1 MTLPSRELN
10 PGHPRTATKRL
21 TSGYTDLYT
30 TKESMRRHGNLKYT
44 ARRRTGSLARA
55 FQFCLSLKPYV
66 YLPQVG
72 NALAVPSEFRK
83 TWTEGWRSLDTFL
96 STSHRSSLQSR
107 RQLSWEWSQAL
118 WRHWRCTL
126 SKDPPIQPRQMIP
139 KLEKP
144 CTENP
149 VHDESLIAEQLARNL
164 AFLGPPG
171 NQNVRNAFVIII
183 GLGGQAL
190 VEQFTIADAPRLL
203 DGNPDWGVG
212 LYRQHYYESGSLD
225 ILQKDDLKVFS
236 ALGAA
241 SKADPSR
248 IQIADIS
255 MTFEDPLARSVRRRL
270 RQNGIIHGVP
280 VVYSTE
286 SLMKTSDYFPLP
298 EEEFQKGNVGELS
311 ALADFRVRILPV
323 LGPLPSMFGQ
333 AMAAHTIT
341 QLANFPTQPL
351 PIKNRTKVY
360 HRIFND
366 LLAREFRL
374 NGATTIPFSDEDIG
388 YIFEDLYRGRSV
400 VHPAFKVSSHPCMI
414 RWSMDEELHW
424 TNCVVMDRSEADIH
438 QQKVLVD
445 RQDPR
450 LVWGSETVELVKARF
465 SEELQMSVSPPTR
478 SCNINIF
485 PVLFFI

>member
-1 MTLPSRELN
+1 MAQLGT
-10 PGHPRTATKRL
+10 
-21 TSGYTDLYT
+21 
-30 TKESMRRHGNLKYT
+30 
-44 ARRRTGSLARA
+44 
-55 FQFCLSLKPYV
+55 
-66 YLPQVG
+66 
-72 NALAVPSEFRK
+72 
-83 TWTEGWRSLDTFL
+83 TFL
-96 STSHRSSLQSR
+96 STSHRSSLAIT
-107 RQLSWEWSQAL
+107 QAIVVGVVSGAL
-118 WRHWRCTL
+118 AALAMYSFQGPANSTPAD
-126 SKDPPIQPRQMIP
+126 DPKAR
-139 KLEKP
+139 KKP

-183 GLGGQAL
+183 GLGGVGSSAATSL
-190 VEQFTIADAPRLL
+190 VRSGVGRIRLIDFDQVTL
-203 DGNPDWGVG
+203 SSLNRHATATREDVGISKVISCKNFYQKGNPEWV
-212 LYRQHYYESGSLD
+212 LD
-225 ILQKDDLKVFS
+225 CIDNITTKVDLLTYCKKNDLKVFS

-286 SLMKTSDYFPLP
+286 KPNENVRLLPLP

-360 HRIFND
+360 HWIFND

-374 NGATTIPFSDEDIG
+374 NGATTIPFNG
-388 YIFEDLYRGRSV
+388 VGRRAALD
-400 VHPAFKVSSHPCMI
+400 PTA
-414 RWSMDEELHW
+414 
-424 TNCVVMDRSEADIH
+424 VVMDRSEADIH

-465 SEELQMSVSPPTR
+465 SEELQMSVLPPTR
-478 SCNINIF
+478 SCNIS

>member
-1 MTLPSRELN
+1 MAQLGT
-10 PGHPRTATKRL
+10 
-21 TSGYTDLYT
+21 
-30 TKESMRRHGNLKYT
+30 
-44 ARRRTGSLARA
+44 
-55 FQFCLSLKPYV
+55 
-66 YLPQVG
+66 
-72 NALAVPSEFRK
+72 
-83 TWTEGWRSLDTFL
+83 TFL
-96 STSHRSSLQSR
+96 STSHRSSLAIT
-107 RQLSWEWSQAL
+107 QAIVVGVVSGAL
-118 WRHWRCTL
+118 AALAMYSFQGPANSTPAD
-126 SKDPPIQPRQMIP
+126 DPKAR
-139 KLEKP
+139 KKP

-183 GLGGQAL
+183 GLGGVGSSAATSL
-190 VEQFTIADAPRLL
+190 VRSGVGRIRLIDFDQVTL
-203 DGNPDWGVG
+203 SSLNVCLSEDQDQPVFLRSNSRTSDRHATATREDVGISKVISCKNFYQKGNPDWV
-212 LYRQHYYESGSLD
+212 LD
-225 ILQKDDLKVFS
+225 CIDNITTKVDLLTYCKKNDLKVFS

-286 SLMKTSDYFPLP
+286 KPNENVRLLPLP

-374 NGATTIPFSDEDIG
+374 NGATTIPFSDKDIG
-388 YIFEDLYRGRSV
+388 YILEDLYRGRSV

-465 SEELQMSVSPPTR
+465 SEELQ
-478 SCNINIF
+478 I
-485 PVLFFI
+485 

>member
-1 MTLPSRELN
+1 MAQLGT
-10 PGHPRTATKRL
+10 
-21 TSGYTDLYT
+21 
-30 TKESMRRHGNLKYT
+30 
-44 ARRRTGSLARA
+44 
-55 FQFCLSLKPYV
+55 
-66 YLPQVG
+66 
-72 NALAVPSEFRK
+72 
-83 TWTEGWRSLDTFL
+83 TFL
-96 STSHRSSLQSR
+96 STSHRSSLAIT
-107 RQLSWEWSQAL
+107 QAIVVGVVSGAL
-118 WRHWRCTL
+118 AALAMYSFQGPANSTPAD
-126 SKDPPIQPRQMIP
+126 DPKAR
-139 KLEKP
+139 KKP

-183 GLGGQAL
+183 GLGGVGSSAATSL
-190 VEQFTIADAPRLL
+190 VRSGVGRIRLIDFDQVTL
-203 DGNPDWGVG
+203 SSLNRHATATREDVGISKVISCKNFYQKGNPEWV
-212 LYRQHYYESGSLD
+212 LD
-225 ILQKDDLKVFS
+225 CIDNITTKVDLLTYCKKNDLKVFS

-286 SLMKTSDYFPLP
+286 KPNENVRLLPLP

-360 HRIFND
+360 HWIFND

-388 YIFEDLYRGRSV
+388 YILEDLYRGRSV

-465 SEELQMSVSPPTR
+465 SEELQMSVLPPTR
-478 SCNINIF
+478 SCNIF

>member
-1 MTLPSRELN
+1 MAQLGT
-10 PGHPRTATKRL
+10 
-21 TSGYTDLYT
+21 
-30 TKESMRRHGNLKYT
+30 
-44 ARRRTGSLARA
+44 
-55 FQFCLSLKPYV
+55 
-66 YLPQVG
+66 
-72 NALAVPSEFRK
+72 
-83 TWTEGWRSLDTFL
+83 TFL
-96 STSHRSSLQSR
+96 STSHRSSLAIT
-107 RQLSWEWSQAL
+107 QAIVVGVVSGAL
-118 WRHWRCTL
+118 AALAMYSFQGSANSTPAD
-126 SKDPPIQPRQMIP
+126 DPKAR
-139 KLEKP
+139 KKP

-183 GLGGQAL
+183 GLGGVGSSAATSLVRSGVGRIRLIDFDQVTLSSLNRHATATREDVGISKVISCKNFYQKIAPWLKIEAL

-203 DGNPDWGVG
+203 DGNPDWV
-212 LYRQHYYESGSLD
+212 LD
-225 ILQKDDLKVFS
+225 CIDNITTKVDLLTYCKKNDLKVFS

-286 SLMKTSDYFPLP
+286 KPNENVRLLPLP

>member
-1 MTLPSRELN
+1 MAQLGT
-10 PGHPRTATKRL
+10 
-21 TSGYTDLYT
+21 
-30 TKESMRRHGNLKYT
+30 
-44 ARRRTGSLARA
+44 
-55 FQFCLSLKPYV
+55 
-66 YLPQVG
+66 
-72 NALAVPSEFRK
+72 
-83 TWTEGWRSLDTFL
+83 TFL
-96 STSHRSSLQSR
+96 STSHRSSLAIT
-107 RQLSWEWSQAL
+107 QAIVVGVVSGAL
-118 WRHWRCTL
+118 AALAMYSFQGPANSTPAD
-126 SKDPPIQPRQMIP
+126 DPKAR
-139 KLEKP
+139 KKP

-149 VHDESLIAEQLARNL
+149 VHDKSLIAEQLARNL

-183 GLGGQAL
+183 GLGGVGSSAATSL
-190 VEQFTIADAPRLL
+190 VRSGVGRIRLIDFDQVTL
-203 DGNPDWGVG
+203 SSLNVCLSEDQDQPVFLRSNSRTSDVSKISIFMTTEVRLISCKNFYQKGNPDWV
-212 LYRQHYYESGSLD
+212 LD
-225 ILQKDDLKVFS
+225 CIDNITTKVDLLTYCKKNDLKVRKDTNKSYAIPSRADLITISVSLQVFS

-286 SLMKTSDYFPLP
+286 KPNENVRLLPLP

-388 YIFEDLYRGRSV
+388 YILEDLYRGRSV

-445 RQDPR
+445 QQDPR

-465 SEELQMSVSPPTR
+465 SEELQMSVLPPTR
-478 SCNINIF
+478 SCNIF